1 MTDERHANRG
11 LPTSELHGPE
21 HDLEKRQRTLG
32 IARKALIVI
41 GIILFLGLLRILVLY
56 LLNSN
61 NLDERSKLNN
71 VMNVSVAKATGGP
84 TDSFLTLPSTIASKN
99 ETLVY
104 ARTPGYVKE
113 WLKDIGAT
121 VKQGDV
127 LAVLETPE
135 LNKQAEEAEALFRLT
150 QVAYKRWTD
159 LRKEDAVSE
168 QELDE
173 KTSAYK
179 VAQANFQRVKELQ
192 KFGKIIAPFDGIVT
206 RRNVNVGDLV
216 NSGNSGT
223 AQALFGVSQTKN
235 LHIYVYVSQ
244 KQANAVSLGQE
255 VKVVRPEAPDKKVL
269 GKIVRTAGAID
280 VATRTMQVE
289 IDIPNDQPLFLPGS
303 YVEAS
308 IPLNTQGRLILPTNT
323 LMFGSAGP
331 QVAVVQDGRVLRKS
345 VALGV
350 DYGRTVEIISGID
363 SQDQVIVNPSNS
375 VVDGQAVAIIVP
387 PKESAATSSAP
398 SSAPAPATTKPVE
411 TKKPA
416 AVETK

>member
-1 MTDERHANRG
+1 
-11 LPTSELHGPE
+11 
-21 HDLEKRQRTLG
+21 
-32 IARKALIVI
+32 
-41 GIILFLGLLRILVLY
+41 
-56 LLNSN
+56 
-61 NLDERSKLNN
+61 
-71 VMNVSVAKATGGP
+71 
-84 TDSFLTLPSTIASKN
+84 
-99 ETLVY
+99 
-104 ARTPGYVKE
+104 
-113 WLKDIGAT
+113 
-121 VKQGDV
+121 
-127 LAVLETPE
+127 
-135 LNKQAEEAEALFRLT
+135 LFRLT
-150 QVAYKRWTD
+150 QVAYKRWSD

-192 KFGKIIAPFDGIVT
+192 KFGKITAPFDGIVT

-235 LHIYVYVSQ
+235 LHLYVYVSQ
-244 KQANAVSLGQE
+244 KQANAVSIGQE
-255 VKVVRPEAPDKKVL
+255 VKVFRPEAPDKKVL
-269 GKIVRTAGAID
+269 GKIVRTTGAID

-308 IPLNTQGRLILPTNT
+308 VPLNAQGRLILPTNT

-331 QVAVVQDGRVLRKS
+331 QVVVVQDGKALRKS
-345 VALGV
+345 VAVGV

-375 VVDGQAVAIIVP
+375 IVDGQVVAIIVP
-387 PKESAATSSAP
+387 PKESP
-398 SSAPAPATTKPVE
+398 PAPAPAKQVE